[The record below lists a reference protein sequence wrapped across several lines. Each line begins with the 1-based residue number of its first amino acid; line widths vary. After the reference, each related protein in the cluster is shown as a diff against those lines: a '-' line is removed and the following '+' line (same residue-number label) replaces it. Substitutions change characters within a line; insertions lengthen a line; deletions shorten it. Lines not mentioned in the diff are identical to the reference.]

1 MTRSIE
7 LKQAQSMGNTPRD
20 VRGFWR
26 ILTAVVVT
34 AGPASI
40 LLVRAIMPYWTTDD
54 PATLVT
60 RSLENPGTMNFIL
73 WLGLL
78 AMPILLGGVLGAAYV
93 ARRGAPVLAA
103 VGGIMCFVGWC
114 QGGATVNAD
123 YLVTQLGQSGFA
135 PAEIVTIGNALQAG
149 AVAMVAGLIW
159 LAGHIVGMIL
169 IAIALGRAGIV
180 KWWVAIAL
188 MVSQPFHFIAAVI
201 IPSRL
206 LDVTLGWGLTTLASL
221 VVSLA
226 ILRMS
231 NDDWDLRPLPKV
243 SAAL

>member
-7 LKQAQSMGNTPRD
+7 LKQPQAVRTIPRD
-20 VRGFWR
+20 LRGFWR

-40 LLVRAIMPYWTTDD
+40 LLVRAIMPYWTSDA
-54 PATLVT
+54 PATLVA
-60 RSLENPGTMNFIL
+60 RSLENSGTMNFIL

-78 AMPILLGGVLGAAYV
+78 AMPVLLGGVLGAGYV

-103 VGGIMCFVGWC
+103 VGAIMCFVGWC
-114 QGGATVNAD
+114 QGGATVNTD
-123 YLVTQLGQSGFA
+123 YLVTQLGHSGFGQ
-135 PAEIVTIGNALQAG
+135 AEIVRISDALQTG

-159 LAGHIVGMIL
+159 LAGHIVGMVL
-169 IAIALGRAGIV
+169 IGIALGRAGIV
-180 KWWVAIAL
+180 NWWVAIAL
-188 MVSQPFHFIAAVI
+188 IISQPIHFIAAVI

-206 LDVTLGWGLTTLASL
+206 LDVTLGWGLTTLASFM
-221 VVSLA
+221 VSLA

-231 NDDWDLRPLPKV
+231 NDTWDLPPVARAV
-243 SAAL
+243 AH

>member
-7 LKQAQSMGNTPRD
+7 LKVPQAVRTSPRD
-20 VRGFWR
+20 LRSFWR
-26 ILTAVVVT
+26 ILTALIVT

-40 LLVRAIMPYWTTDD
+40 LLVRAIMPYWTSDSS
-54 PATLVT
+54 AVLVAK
-60 RSLENPGTMNFIL
+60 SLENPGTMTVIL

-78 AMPILLGGVLGAAYV
+78 AVPALLGGVLGVGYV

-103 VGGIMCFVGWC
+103 VGVIMCFVGWC
-114 QGGATVNAD
+114 QGGATVNGD
-123 YLVTQLGQSGFA
+123 YLVAEMAQNGFA
-135 PAEIVTIGNALQAG
+135 QADIVTIGDILQNGALAS
-149 AVAMVAGLIW
+149 VSGLIW

-169 IAIALGRAGIV
+169 LGAALGRAGVV

-188 MVSQPFHFIAAVI
+188 MASQPFHFIAAVI

-206 LDVTLGWGLTTLASL
+206 LDVTLGWGLTTLASFM
-221 VVSLA
+221 VSLA

-231 NDDWDLRPLPKV
+231 NDAWDLPPVARAV
-243 SAAL
+243 AH

>member
-1 MTRSIE
+1 MTRSME
-7 LKQAQSMGNTPRD
+7 FKQQTVGKNPRD
-20 VRGFWR
+20 LRGFWR
-26 ILTAVVVT
+26 ILTALVVT

-40 LLVRAIMPYWTTDD
+40 LLMRAIMPYWTSDD
-54 PATLVT
+54 AATLVAK
-60 RSLENPGTMNFIL
+60 SLENPETMNLIL

-78 AMPILLGGVLGAAYV
+78 ATPVLLGGVLGAAYV

-103 VGGIMCFVGWC
+103 VGAVLCFVGWS

-123 YLVTQLGQSGFA
+123 YLVTQLGKSGFA
-135 PAEIVTIGNALQAG
+135 PAEIVTIGDALQTG
-149 AVAMVAGLIW
+149 AIAIASGLIW
-159 LAGHIVGMIL
+159 LAGHIVGMII

-226 ILRMS
+226 ILRLS
-231 NDDWDLRPLPKV
+231 NDEWDLNPLPRIAV
-243 SAAL
+243 AH